1 MSLIINAF
9 NVVLYQPL
17 FNALVFLYQH
27 IPGNDFG
34 VAVIVL
40 TILIRFLLYPVMFKS
55 LKSQKQMQDL
65 QPKIQEI
72 KRKLKDN
79 KQEQSKAMMGLYQ
92 KEKINPFGGCLP
104 LIIQMPIL
112 IALYRV
118 FWKGF
123 QPEQLNFLYSFIPS
137 PGGIDPSFLGIID
150 LSQPSFLLAIIAGVA
165 QFFQGKLL
173 SPKVQQK
180 GKNQTDQ
187 FSQMMQKQMI
197 YFFPFFT
204 VLILWKMPAAIGI
217 YWIITALFSIFQQ
230 RIINKKHES
239 AEL

>member
-1 MSLIINAF
+1 MNLIINVF
-9 NVVLYQPL
+9 NTVLYQPL

-34 VAVIVL
+34 IAVIVL
-40 TILIRFLLYPVMFKS
+40 TVLIRFLLYPVMFKS
-55 LKSQKQMQDL
+55 LKSQKQMQEL
-65 QPKIQEI
+65 QPKVQEI
-72 KRKLKDN
+72 KQKFKDN
-79 KQEQSKAMMGLYQ
+79 KQEQSKAMMELYQ
-92 KEKINPFGGCLP
+92 KEKINPFGGCFP

-137 PGGIDPSFLGIID
+137 PGQIDPSFLGILD
-150 LSQPSFLLAIIAGVA
+150 LSNPSIFLALVAGVA
-165 QFFQGKLL
+165 QFFQGKTL
-173 SPKVQQK
+173 SSKVVGQK
-180 GKNQTDQ
+180 AQAGQ

-204 VLILWKMPAAIGI
+204 VLILWRMPAAIGI

-230 RIINKKHES
+230 RIINKKNES
-239 AEL
+239 V

>member
-1 MSLIINAF
+1 MSLIIDAF
-9 NVVLYQPL
+9 NIVLYQPL
-17 FNALVFLYQH
+17 FNALVFLYQR

-34 VAVIVL
+34 IAVIVL
-40 TILIRFLLYPVMFKS
+40 TVLIRFLLYPVMFKS

-65 QPKIQEI
+65 QPKMQEI
-72 KRKLKDN
+72 KRKFKDN
-79 KQEQSKAMMGLYQ
+79 KQDQSKAMMELYQ

-123 QPEQLNFLYSFIPS
+123 QPEQLNFLYSFVPS
-137 PGGIDPSFLGIID
+137 PGEIDPSFLGVID
-150 LSQPSFLLAIIAGVA
+150 LSQPSFLLALVAGVA
-165 QFFQGKLL
+165 QYFQGKLL
-173 SPKVQQK
+173 SPKSGQK
-180 GKNQTDQ
+180 GKSQTDQ

-239 AEL
+239 V